1 MKAKELAER
10 LGVSQ
15 TTLSMVINNK
25 GNISTKTR
33 ERLKRQLEEL
43 GYGYL
48 LNKETGSERQ
58 IEQPEGR
65 SVGKTE
71 DLEPGSKLNKGCIG
85 FVLYKD
91 SGLFINNTS
100 FFPLL
105 LDGMDKAARKY
116 GYRFMVINITS
127 DMDRQSKLDYIK
139 HSGCSGF
146 VIYAPELTEDDA
158 DELQRMDID
167 FVLLDKYFPDKGINS
182 VTLDNEQG
190 ICALLKLLQEN
201 GHRNVGYLRGDV
213 TVQSFEERRAA
224 FLKYAPKFGMH
235 IYRDDVLEI
244 GYPEDKA
251 LETMKRYLDECR
263 NLPTAFLCDNDCIAL
278 GAAQALQ
285 QSGYSIPKDISI
297 AGFADRPQC
306 MFITPNITTVRI
318 PRDMFGGEAVDM
330 LINKVM
336 KEVGREEGCVLNT
349 KVSLKLV
356 SRESVGTAPVK
367 PEEGTVLADK

>member
-15 TTLSMVINNK
+15 TTLSMVINDK

-33 ERLKRQLEEL
+33 ERLKQQLQEL
-43 GYGYL
+43 GYGHL
-48 LNKETGSERQ
+48 LTKETGSLEKKELRAEKSSHMTGNQ
-58 IEQPEGR
+58 
-65 SVGKTE
+65 
-71 DLEPGSKLNKGCIG
+71 EPGTMLNKGCIG

-105 LDGMDKAARKY
+105 LDGMDKAARKF

-167 FVLLDKYFPDKGINS
+167 FVLLDKYFPNKGINS

-190 ICALLKLLQEN
+190 ICALLQLLKET
-201 GHRNVGYLRGDV
+201 GHKYVGYLRGDV

-224 FLKYAPKFGMH
+224 FLKHAQKFGMRV
-235 IYRDDVLEI
+235 YRDDVLEI
-244 GYPEDKA
+244 GYPEEKA
-251 LETMKRYLDECR
+251 LETMNRYLTECKE
-263 NLPTAFLCDNDCIAL
+263 LPTAFLCDNDCVAL

-285 QSGYSIPKDISI
+285 QNGYSIPKDISI
-297 AGFADRPQC
+297 VGFADRPQC

-318 PRDMFGGEAVDM
+318 PRDLFGGEAVDM

-336 KEVGREEGCVLNT
+336 KGVGREEGCVLNT
-349 KVSLKLV
+349 KVSLKLIN
-356 SRESVGTAPVK
+356 RESVGTA
-367 PEEGTVLADK
+367 ET